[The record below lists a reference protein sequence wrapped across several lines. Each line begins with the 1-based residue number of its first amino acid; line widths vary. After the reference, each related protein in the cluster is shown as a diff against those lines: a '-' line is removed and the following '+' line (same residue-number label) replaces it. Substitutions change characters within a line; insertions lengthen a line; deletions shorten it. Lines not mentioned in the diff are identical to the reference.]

1 MGVKIKIP
9 EKSLEVYLHEANQD
23 NNSEAIHEIKSL
35 MSLVKQERSHG
46 QWMKQ
51 FFNFSS
57 LIVLIIMQVFRSP
70 KLHLE
75 VSLEKCSVADWSVEI
90 AYCLILFGLIYAATK
105 TVAKEQALKKKYSSV
120 NLVYSDLRFEG
131 ETLR

>member
-1 MGVKIKIP
+1 LNETSVSTSTVSSSRSPMGVKIKVP
-9 EKSLEVYLHEANQD
+9 EKSLEVYLHEANQ
-23 NNSEAIHEIKSL
+23 NNDSEAIHEIKSL

-90 AYCLILFGLIYAATK
+90 AYCLILFGLIYFATK
-105 TVAKEQALKKKYSSV
+105 GVARE
-120 NLVYSDLRFEG
+120 
-131 ETLR
+131 